1 MYVSL
6 RLSKI
11 LTLLAVI
18 VAVSFMCFTFV
29 LRQEQPVINNITP
42 VKIAVVMYHGL
53 IDDTSKQNKY
63 FIDPKYFEEDLKY
76 LNENGFQTI
85 FASELINHFE
95 KNTPLPEKPVLLTFD
110 DGYYN
115 NYTFAYPLL
124 KKYNCK
130 AVISPIGYPADEAV
144 KETKQ
149 NTFYSQCTWKQ
160 LKEMSDS
167 GLVEIQNHTYNLH
180 HIDNG
185 RNGAKNNTD
194 ESFEA
199 YKKLL
204 SDDLLK
210 FNQRM
215 FEEIGKYPESVVFPF
230 GARSKQSIEIV
241 KSLGFKAAFDCEKK
255 INTLS
260 SPEDLFYI
268 HRFLRPNNMSSKDF
282 FENTIFISED

>member
-1 MYVSL
+1 
-6 RLSKI
+6 
-11 LTLLAVI
+11 
-18 VAVSFMCFTFV
+18 
-29 LRQEQPVINNITP
+29 
-42 VKIAVVMYHGL
+42 
-53 IDDTSKQNKY
+53 
-63 FIDPKYFEEDLKY
+63 
-76 LNENGFQTI
+76 
-85 FASELINHFE
+85 
-95 KNTPLPEKPVLLTFD
+95 
-110 DGYYN
+110 
-115 NYTFAYPLL
+115 
-124 KKYNCK
+124 
-130 AVISPIGYPADEAV
+130 
-144 KETKQ
+144 
-149 NTFYSQCTWKQ
+149 
-160 LKEMSDS
+160 MSDS

-180 HIDNG
+180 HIVNG